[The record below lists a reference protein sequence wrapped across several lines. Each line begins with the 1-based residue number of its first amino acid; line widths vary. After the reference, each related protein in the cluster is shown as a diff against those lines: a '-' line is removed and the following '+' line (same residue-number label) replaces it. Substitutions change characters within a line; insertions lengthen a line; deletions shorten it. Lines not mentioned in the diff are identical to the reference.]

1 MRAKKREESQ
11 EHAHHFGQVGSH
23 WRSLPGLFYGM
34 VGTLGWLHM
43 EWLLQWAAKS
53 AGRPVLCFPGLSH
66 RSVLDYQAICS
77 GEECGSHCEFFSAL
91 FPSSKLS
98 ISCLSWFQYLWNMLF
113 SFCCYPNSDYHCFCQ
128 SPQTFL
134 FWRQGI
140 SKLSRLSLNLLCI
153 PGRLWTSSPLVW
165 ASLLARSQACA
176 TTFSAT
182 LPWFFNFICLCFV
195 WTLAI

>member
-1 MRAKKREESQ
+1 
-11 EHAHHFGQVGSH
+11 
-23 WRSLPGLFYGM
+23 
-34 VGTLGWLHM
+34 M
-43 EWLLQWAAKS
+43 EWLVHWAGYIWNGFYSGLQSQQAHLL
-53 AGRPVLCFPGLSH
+53 RFPGLSH

-77 GEECGSHCEFFSAL
+77 GEECGSHCDFFSAL

-140 SKLSRLSLNLLCI
+140 TKLSRLSLNLLCI
-153 PGRLWTSSPLVW
+153 PGRLWTSSPLV
-165 ASLLARSQACA
+165 
-176 TTFSAT
+176 
-182 LPWFFNFICLCFV
+182 
-195 WTLAI
+195 

>member
-43 EWLLQWAAKS
+43 KWLLQWAAKS
-53 AGRPVLCFPGLSH
+53 AGTPAPFSWSFSPFCAGLSSYLL
-66 RSVLDYQAICS
+66 RRRMWESLR
-77 GEECGSHCEFFSAL
+77 FFSSL

-128 SPQTFL
+128 SPHTFL

-140 SKLSRLSLNLLCI
+140 TKLSRLSLNLLCI

-195 WTLAI
+195 WTLVV